1 VQHQGKEDL
10 FSTLRKAAEE
20 VRRLTAQTLGTGA
33 VMAGSYLAK
42 KILETLPEPTSVHD
56 TAPSARSTDVPPA
69 TPHPGSQRA
78 A

>member
-1 VQHQGKEDL
+1 M
-10 FSTLRKAAEE
+10 
-20 VRRLTAQTLGTGA
+20 LTAQTLGTGA

-56 TAPSARSTDVPPA
+56 TPPRSTGAPA
-69 TPHPGSQRA
+69 APVEKPHPGSQRA